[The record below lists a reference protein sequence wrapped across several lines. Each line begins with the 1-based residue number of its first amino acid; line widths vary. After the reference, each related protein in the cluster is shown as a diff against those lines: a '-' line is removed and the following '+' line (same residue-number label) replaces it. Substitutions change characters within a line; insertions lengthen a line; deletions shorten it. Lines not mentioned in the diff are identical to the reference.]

1 MYRLRTAVAAI
12 ISLFLLNAAA
22 VAQPGESLPYYIEWD
37 AVEGAGGY
45 DIEVTT
51 EDGKP
56 AFERRMGPAETSI
69 ELALPAGS
77 YRFRIATLNKFLHT
91 DSTSDWIAFKV
102 LAYGPPT
109 ITKVGQTKIAP
120 GTQANVSVQ
129 ADMVSSKARATL
141 VSPTGKSIPLT
152 IKKTKN
158 RSFTLTSSPLSERGS
173 YTLVLTNPPSF
184 SAERKDAVTV
194 EYPPP
199 AIVSVEPGK
208 VSRVALEDARDAG
221 SAIPLTVKGKN
232 FSPEALLFLK
242 GTEAENPVA
251 IGNPRVQPGEI
262 SGEIPATL
270 EPGSYAV
277 FLKNAPDLPEIS
289 AGTLV
294 VEKRPEPVAE
304 KEPVEKAPKESKPEK
319 PAEDKTVRAWLALGA
334 SGGAGFVSGD
344 WSDVYGEPLPSGSA
358 FANLY
363 LSPALS
369 PDGGRGFLYS
379 FGLRADFAFMKNDG
393 NGIYVQ
399 SDAQTLAITLA
410 PAAEYVFGKFRVR
423 GRIGGG
429 ISLLKITANAIN
441 SDTKTEET
449 SLDLAG
455 TAGLSLEYLPFPRF
469 AVGLDNAL
477 FYVANRDPMTRYAGT
492 LSASYA
498 IPIKR

>member
-12 ISLFLLNAAA
+12 IGLFLMSAGSF
-22 VAQPGESLPYYIEWD
+22 AQTGESLPYYIEWD

-51 EDGKP
+51 DDGKP
-56 AFERRMGPAETSI
+56 ALERRMGPAETSI
-69 ELALPAGS
+69 ELALPAGN
-77 YRFRIATLNKFLHT
+77 YRFRISTLNKFLHA

-109 ITKVGQTKIAP
+109 ITRVGQAKIAP
-120 GTQANVSVQ
+120 GTQASVSVQ

-152 IKKTKN
+152 IKKAKN
-158 RSFTLTSSPLSERGS
+158 RSFTLTSAPLSERGS

-184 SAERKDAVTV
+184 SAEKKNAVTV
-194 EYPPP
+194 EYPTPT
-199 AIVSVEPGK
+199 IVSVEPGM

-221 SAIPLTVKGKN
+221 SALSLIVKGKN
-232 FSPEALLFLK
+232 FSPEATLILK
-242 GTEAENPVA
+242 GGEADNPVA
-251 IGNPRVQPGEI
+251 LENPRVQPVEI
-262 SGEIPATL
+262 SSDIPATL
-270 EPGSYAV
+270 EAGSYAV
-277 FLKNAPDLPEIS
+277 FLRNAPDLAEIP

-294 VEKRPEPVAE
+294 VEKKPEPVAE
-304 KEPVEKAPKESKPEK
+304 KEPAEKPPKEPKADK
-319 PAEDKTVRAWLALGA
+319 PAGDKTVRAWIALGA
-334 SGGAGFVSGD
+334 SGGAGFVFGD
-344 WSDVYGEPLPSGSA
+344 WNDVYGEPLPSGSA

-369 PDGGRGFLYS
+369 PEEDRGIRYS

-393 NGIYVQ
+393 AGIYVK
-399 SDAQTLAITLA
+399 SDAQTLSITVA
-410 PAAEYVFGKFRVR
+410 PAAEYAFGKFRVR

-429 ISLLKITANAIN
+429 ISFLKITANTIT
-441 SDTKTEET
+441 SGSKTEET